1 MTNLPIF
8 GSTKNSSDYD
18 RKLAKAI
25 KVLTGRR
32 PRNLSLFRLATL
44 HVSASTENENGI
56 RESNERL
63 EFLGDS
69 ILDVVVSEFLFK
81 KFPLKSEGFLTDIR
95 ARIVNREALN
105 NLGKKLGIYDII
117 QFDNSI
123 KGAIGHKSLCGNT
136 LEAIVGAAYLDR
148 GFTFCRNFILNKII
162 SAHFDID
169 EVIKHNPNQKS
180 KIIEWAQKE
189 NKSLV
194 FEPVSISDQNN
205 RKEFVVQI
213 VIEGEPFST
222 GTGFTK
228 KKAEQD
234 AAQKACEQLNLN

>member
-1 MTNLPIF
+1 MSNFSIF
-8 GSTKNSSDYD
+8 GSAKASSDYD

-25 KVLTGRR
+25 KVLTGKK
-32 PRNLSLFRLATL
+32 PRNLNLFKLATL
-44 HVSASTENENGI
+44 HISASVENENGVK
-56 RESNERL
+56 ESNERL

-81 KFPLKSEGFLTDIR
+81 KFPMKSEGFLTDIR

-117 QFDNSI
+117 QIDNSI

-136 LEAIVGAAYLDR
+136 LEAIVGAVYLDR
-148 GFTFCRNFILNKII
+148 GFSFCRKFILNKII
-162 SAHFDID
+162 SAHFDI
-169 EVIKHNPNQKS
+169 EEILKNNPNQKS
-180 KIIEWAQKE
+180 RIIEWAQKE
-189 NKSLV
+189 NKSLI
-194 FEPVSISDQNN
+194 FETVSILDRNN

-213 VIEGEPFST
+213 TLEGETFST

-234 AAQKACEQLNLN
+234 AAQKACEILNLE